1 MLSPIKVCRYP
12 EVLAF
17 FKTSDLKEDRFLIF
31 ISTRIISLSKY
42 NANIKALKW
51 SFNISKFP
59 IFFVFWCTTFF
70 FRNNLFSE
78 KLKSLW
84 NLVFSDKIYV
94 FAISLVRT
102 KSQRNFCLCKQY
114 LHRCY
119 HIEFKT
125 KQTKYT
131 ESQKAKKKKKKNR
144 IVWKHRHL

>member
-1 MLSPIKVCRYP
+1 MSSIKVCRHP

-17 FKTSDLKEDRFLIF
+17 FKISDLKEDCFLIF
-31 ISTRIISLSKY
+31 ISTRIISLLKY

-51 SFNISKFP
+51 SFNILKFP
-59 IFFVFWCTTFF
+59 FFFVVFWCTTFF
-70 FRNNLFSE
+70 FRNKLFSE
-78 KLKSLW
+78 NLNSLW

-94 FAISLVRT
+94 FTISLVRT

-131 ESQKAKKKKKKNR
+131 ESQKTRKK
-144 IVWKHRHL
+144 